1 MKKLKPSFFIRNMI
15 LFMTILLFTSALV
28 PYILLINLNN
38 GMTTAFAIRNGV
50 ISVVV
55 GAILTTLGIKSITN
69 PINSLSNAS
78 QKVAQGDFK
87 VHVAKEGHHVMTDL
101 IDNFNLMVSQLSKN
115 ENLQKDFVSN
125 VSHEF
130 KTPIASIA
138 GYAEL
143 LKTENLTEEKRM
155 EYAQIISN
163 QTSRLTKL
171 SANLL
176 RLSELENKAIGM
188 QPKKFSLDEQIRD
201 AILLLQR
208 EWEEKQIHLEIEL
221 EEVSF
226 SGDREL
232 LYQVWVNIIEN
243 AIKFTPE
250 KGQITIQLKQLEKI
264 QVTIEDTGIGIGE
277 EQLPKIFDRFYKGDS
292 SHASKGTGLGLSIV
306 KKIVEIHNG
315 TISFE
320 SKEKIGTKVTILL

>member
-1 MKKLKPSFFIRNMI
+1 MKKLKTSYFLRNMI
-15 LFMTILLFTSALV
+15 IFMTILLFTSALV
-28 PYILLINLNN
+28 PYILLLNLNN
-38 GMTTAFAIRNGV
+38 GMTTTFAIRNGI

-69 PINSLSNAS
+69 PINALSNAS
-78 QKVAQGDFK
+78 KKVAQGDFQ
-87 VHVAKEGHHVMTDL
+87 VSVDKEGHHVMTEL
-101 IDNFNLMVSQLSKN
+101 IENFNLMAAQLSKN

-143 LKTENLTEEKRM
+143 LKTEDLTEEKRM
-155 EYAQIISN
+155 EYAQIITN

-188 QPKKFSLDEQIRD
+188 QQKTFSLDEQIRD

-208 EWEEKQIHLEIEL
+208 EWEEKQIHLEIDL
-221 EEVSF
+221 EEVF
-226 SGDREL
+226 FVGDREL

-250 KGQITIQLKQLEKI
+250 KGQITIQLEHGDQIK
-264 QVTIEDTGIGIGE
+264 VTIEDNGSGIPA
-277 EQLPKIFDRFYKGDS
+277 EQLPRIFERFYKGDS
-292 SHASKGTGLGLSIV
+292 SRASKGTGLGLSIV
-306 KKIVEIHNG
+306 KKIIEIHNG
-315 TISFE
+315 SITIE
-320 SKEKIGTKVTILL
+320 SKENCGTKVMILL